1 MSSLPAELSAECDM
15 HRSSDSP
22 REEHQTPCPLM
33 TQMHLFRWHPYLPF
47 HSTSPVHACTM
58 VLLLSGC
65 LHHPS
70 RYLGVVLS
78 ISFLSFTQKHLSELS
93 MARHRCHHPSCPCCP
108 RFFWISAVNF
118 QLTYRHSL
126 CPPSSLFSTLKL
138 DCCSLCSKNPMAAIA
153 RGLKI
158 KLLTLLTMSCQPDL
172 LSQWWLKWP
181 ACGSW
186 ASLLPFLPV
195 DSCLCSSLLIS
206 TS

>member
-1 MSSLPAELSAECDM
+1 M

-47 HSTSPVHACTM
+47 HSMSPVHACTM
-58 VLLLSGC
+58 VLLSGC

-78 ISFLSFTQKHLSELS
+78 ISFLSFTEKHLSELS

-108 RFFWISAVNF
+108 RFFWISTVNF

-126 CPPSSLFSTLKL
+126 CPLSSLFSTLKL

-153 RGLKI
+153 PWVEAK
-158 KLLTLLTMSCQPDL
+158 TPDITHNVV
-172 LSQWWLKWP
+172 P
-181 ACGSW
+181 A
-186 ASLLPFLPV
+186 
-195 DSCLCSSLLIS
+195 
-206 TS
+206 